1 MKIKDQR
8 RKMNR
13 KDSIYHRFVEL
24 ILTRSDDE
32 LGDLTVERVIS
43 TLNISKSQMYDKFKT
58 QNRFSPAGF
67 LVLIKIFRSALML
80 EENDVISIK
89 NVSKKMGFSSSDYFT
104 KVFREYFGTTPGRYR
119 TYLKKR
125 TKNQN
130 H

>member
-1 MKIKDQR
+1 M
-8 RKMNR
+8 
-13 KDSIYHRFVEL
+13 
-24 ILTRSDDE
+24 TRSDDE